1 MTPIA
6 REKPIIGEIRRPSI
20 TSSAFHQFGTTVIPL
35 GRSVSVMLI
44 QRIDPI
50 SACELDTG
58 RASHHAQRSQIIAD
72 TRIEITRII
81 PNAVDA

>member
-6 REKPIIGEIRRPSI
+6 REKPIIGEMRSPSI
-20 TSSAFHQFGTTVIPL
+20 TSSAFHQFGTTVMPL

-50 SACELDTG
+50 SA
-58 RASHHAQRSQIIAD
+58 
-72 TRIEITRII
+72 
-81 PNAVDA
+81 